1 MQIVR
6 LIMSHS
12 KLSLGVRAVALL
24 EAAKAAVVLLAGF
37 GLLALI
43 HHDVEALAA
52 RLIAHLHLNAASRFP
67 RIFID
72 AAGRL
77 TDARL
82 WLLAALALVYAIV
95 RSIEA
100 YGLWRERA
108 WAEWFALVTGG
119 IYLPVEIY
127 ELLHGVNWIKIGA
140 IVVNVAVVVY
150 MGYMRYESKR
160 GRATQ
165 EHKADIIP
173 VAAIEKRDRD

>member
-1 MQIVR
+1 
-6 LIMSHS
+6 MSNS
-12 KLSLGVRAVALL
+12 KFALGVRAVAVL

-43 HHDVEALAA
+43 HRDVESLAA

-72 AAGRL
+72 LAGGL

-82 WLLAALALVYAIV
+82 WLLASLALVYAIV
-95 RSIEA
+95 RGIEA

-119 IYLPVEIY
+119 IYFPVEIY
-127 ELLHGVNWIKIGA
+127 ELLHGMSWIKIGA
-140 IVVNVAVVVY
+140 VFVNLAVVVY
-150 MGYMRYESKR
+150 MGLALKRRHATR
-160 GRATQ
+160 GRRT
-165 EHKADIIP
+165 DIIP
-173 VAAIEKRDRD
+173 VSAIEKRGRG